1 MIAIKNDDTL
11 TIWKGDGST
20 GNTVL
25 DTSGSTY
32 KYNPDI
38 LNLGTDIKNYDFI
51 SGYQLQRNNI
61 LWGTLLRS
69 SGGISNTF

>member
-38 LNLGTDIKNYDFI
+38 LNLGTILKLRFYFRV
-51 SGYQLQRNNI
+51 STRNNI
-61 LWGTLLRS
+61 LWVHY
-69 SGGISNTF
+69 